1 MYQSTYVYIC
11 LDLTDPFRFIP
22 KRLLYKGYA
31 SLRRSIQTITCIPKH
46 YGEKRRT
53 FLIEENTYATA
64 LGAQLCPAWPRRA
77 PHAPFSPDG
86 SPSSAQWWRCVP
98 GRQPGRNAAGTA
110 GCDAMITAQ
119 CLFHSCF

>member
-1 MYQSTYVYIC
+1 MFIYVWILQTHFVLSPNAFYTKDTPLSDEAYRQS
-11 LDLTDPFRFIP
+11 
-22 KRLLYKGYA
+22 
-31 SLRRSIQTITCIPKH
+31 ITCIPKH